1 MQNPRLILTGGPGAG
16 KTTVLQIL
24 KGKGFVCMPELA
36 RKVIQ
41 QRLAQGLSP
50 RPSPEEFAAQ
60 ILAADGAQYDACPN
74 VGGPIFF
81 DRGIPDALGMLFDCS
96 RITIEAAK
104 QHIYQ
109 RPYNTRAFYFPA
121 WEAIFTTDAERDQS
135 FAESLAISERVR
147 SWYEDLGYE
156 LIAVPIAS
164 PEARADFILELTKQS

>member
-1 MQNPRLILTGGPGAG
+1 MRNQRFILTGGPGAG
-16 KTTVLQIL
+16 KTSVLRIL
-24 KGKGFVCMPELA
+24 EGKGFLCMPDVA

-81 DRGIPDALGMLFDCS
+81 DRGIPDALGMLFDCHE
-96 RITIEAAK
+96 ITVQAAK
-104 QHIYQ
+104 QQLHQ
-109 RPYNTRAFYFPA
+109 RPYNMRAFYFPA

-135 FAESLAISERVR
+135 FEESIAISERVR
-147 SWYEDLGYE
+147 SWYGALGYE
-156 LIAVPIAS
+156 LLAVPIAS
-164 PEARADFILELTKQS
+164 PEARADFILESTATT